1 MRVLSLTC
9 CWLMSAVFTLTL
21 VSATG
26 CATDAEG
33 VDDCRAIEQAR
44 CEAAQACGLV
54 SDVPACQRFY
64 RDQCLHGLPVA
75 PPGSVKLN
83 ECVATIHAA
92 GVCATQSPDGVA
104 TALDDCEQ
112 HVTVGAPGVATACDL
127 VREPEKSAECSFL
140 IPGADAGVGGASH
153 SGGGGNSSE
162 DAGAGGGSGADGS

>member
-64 RDQCLHGLPVA
+64 RDQCLHGLPA
-75 PPGSVKLN
+75 SSPGSVQVQA
-83 ECVATIHAA
+83 CVATIRAA
-92 GVCATQSPDGVA
+92 GVCAEQAEGSD
-104 TALDDCEQ
+104 ALLRDCDPA
-112 HVTVGAPGVATACDL
+112 VTEGARVLTACAL
-127 VREPEKSAECSFL
+127 VKEPEKATECSFL
-140 IPGADAGVGGASH
+140 APGVDAGVGGAGNTDDGENAAGD
-153 SGGGGNSSE
+153 GGQ
-162 DAGAGGGSGADGS
+162 GGSTDEGGS